1 VLHKLR
7 DEGNTVVVIEHNLD
21 VIKTADWIVDLGPEG
36 GHRGGTILVT
46 GTPEDVAAHPASYTG
61 QFLAKMLPSVSA
73 RPERPAAVANKPDA
87 RPPRKAKPEKPAK
100 VAKKAVAATRATT
113 PSKTSPAKTTKAK
126 KK

>member
-1 VLHKLR
+1 
-7 DEGNTVVVIEHNLD
+7 
-21 VIKTADWIVDLGPEG
+21 
-36 GHRGGTILVT
+36 
-46 GTPEDVAAHPASYTG
+46 VAACPTSYTG
-61 QFLAKMLPSVSA
+61 QFLAKRLPSVSA

-100 VAKKAVAATRATT
+100 VAKKAVAAKRAAT